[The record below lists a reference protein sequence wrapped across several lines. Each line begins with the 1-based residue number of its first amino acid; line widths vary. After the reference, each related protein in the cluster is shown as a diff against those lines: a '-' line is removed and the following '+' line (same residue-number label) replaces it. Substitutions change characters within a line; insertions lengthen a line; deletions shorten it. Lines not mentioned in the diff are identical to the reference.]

1 MEYDVQQVCANGHQI
16 TAYYHHHPED
26 REDYCGI
33 CGEKTIHI
41 CQKCN
46 KEIQGGGLSSLNG
59 VRYATSSS
67 APIPEFCRNCGAAFP
82 WTGKEKD
89 SEISLDSQNP
99 LKLVEYICTRFHL
112 YNC

>member
-41 CQKCN
+41 
-46 KEIQGGGLSSLNG
+46 L
-59 VRYATSSS
+59 
-67 APIPEFCRNCGAAFP
+67 PEM
-82 WTGKEKD
+82 
-89 SEISLDSQNP
+89 Q
-99 LKLVEYICTRFHL
+99 
-112 YNC
+112 